1 MKKKLLLCGLIAFTA
16 FNFVACDDED
26 DNNATN
32 NNSTSDTVSND
43 SISDGEGTNSNLSAE
58 FIEASECL
66 GESLPNAVGE
76 ERPLSIAYKYNAEN
90 GEVELITKDVVLNC
104 AAIPSAEFAFNGD
117 TVVIRFADKNEGDRT
132 KCYCFFN
139 LTSKLKGAESKVY
152 YISTNKGVSQLDL
165 SKNQE
170 GEIQF

>member
-66 GESLPNAVGE
+66 DNAVGE
-76 ERPLSIAYKYNAEN
+76 ERPLRIAYKYNAEN

-104 AAIPSAEFAFNGD
+104 AAKPSTEFAFNGD
-117 TVVIRFADKNEGDRT
+117 TVVIRFADNIEGDRT

-152 YISTNKGVSQLDL
+152 YISTNKGVYKGVSQLDL
-165 SKNQE
+165 SNNQE

>member
-16 FNFVACDDED
+16 FNFVACDDDD

-32 NNSTSDTVSND
+32 NNSTNDTVSND

-58 FIEASECL
+58 FIEASDCL
-66 GESLPNAVGE
+66 GEWPVGE

-132 KCYCFFN
+132 KCFCLFN

>member
-32 NNSTSDTVSND
+32 NNSTNDTVSND

-58 FIEASECL
+58 FIEASFCL
-66 GESLPNAVGE
+66 GDPVCE
-76 ERPLSIAYKYNAEN
+76 ERPLRIAYKYNAEN
-90 GEVELITKDVVLNC
+90 GEVELITKDVELSC
-104 AAIPSAEFAFNGD
+104 SAIPSAEFAFNGD
-117 TVVIRFADKNEGDRT
+117 TVVVRFADKNEGLETDCT
-132 KCYCFFN
+132 CFFN

-152 YISTNKGVSQLDL
+152 YISTNKGVYKGVSQLDL

>member
-58 FIEASECL
+58 FIEASGCFANTVDVDED
-66 GESLPNAVGE
+66 E
-76 ERPLSIAYKYNAEN
+76 ERPLRIAYKYNAEN
-90 GEVELITKDVVLNC
+90 GEVELIMKDVVLHC

-117 TVVIRFADKNEGDRT
+117 TVVVRFADKSEGYLADCT
-132 KCYCFFN
+132 CFFN

-165 SKNQE
+165 SNNQE

>member
-58 FIEASECL
+58 FIEASDCL
-66 GESLPNAVGE
+66 GETLLSE

-104 AAIPSAEFAFNGD
+104 AATPSTEFAFNGD
-117 TVVIRFADKNEGDRT
+117 TVVVRFADKNEGLPTDCT
-132 KCYCFFN
+132 CFFN

>member
-32 NNSTSDTVSND
+32 NNSTNDTVSND

-58 FIEASECL
+58 FIEASFCL
-66 GESLPNAVGE
+66 GDPVCE
-76 ERPLSIAYKYNAEN
+76 ERPLRIAYKYNTEN
-90 GEVELITKDVVLNC
+90 GEVELITKDVELSC
-104 AAIPSAEFAFNGD
+104 SAIPSAEFAFNGD
-117 TVVIRFADKNEGDRT
+117 TVVVRFADKNEGLETDCT
-132 KCYCFFN
+132 CFFN

-152 YISTNKGVSQLDL
+152 YISTNKGVYKGVSQLDL

>member
-58 FIEASECL
+58 FIEASDCL
-66 GESLPNAVGE
+66 GETLLSEGG
-76 ERPLSIAYKYNAEN
+76 PLSIAYKYNAEN

-104 AAIPSAEFAFNGD
+104 AATPSTEFAFNGD
-117 TVVIRFADKNEGDRT
+117 TVVIRFADNIVGDRT
-132 KCYCFFN
+132 KCFCVFN

>member
-16 FNFVACDDED
+16 FNFVACDDDD

-58 FIEASECL
+58 FIEASDCL

-104 AAIPSAEFAFNGD
+104 AATPSTEFAFNGD
-117 TVVIRFADKNEGDRT
+117 TVVIRFADNIEGDRT
-132 KCYCFFN
+132 KCFCVFN

>member
-32 NNSTSDTVSND
+32 NNSTNDTVSND

-58 FIEASECL
+58 FIEASGCFA
-66 GESLPNAVGE
+66 NTVDVDE
-76 ERPLSIAYKYNAEN
+76 ERPLRIAYKYNAEN
-90 GEVELITKDVVLNC
+90 GEVELITKDVELSC
-104 AAIPSAEFAFNGD
+104 SAIPSAEFAFNGD
-117 TVVIRFADKNEGDRT
+117 TVVVRFADKNEGLQTDCT
-132 KCYCFFN
+132 CFFN

-152 YISTNKGVSQLDL
+152 YIGTNKGVSQLDL

>member
-16 FNFVACDDED
+16 FNFVACDDD

-66 GESLPNAVGE
+66 GETLLSE

-104 AAIPSAEFAFNGD
+104 AATPSTEFAFNGD
-117 TVVIRFADKNEGDRT
+117 TVVIRFADNIEGDRT
-132 KCYCFFN
+132 KCFCVFN

>member
-26 DNNATN
+26 DNNSTN
-32 NNSTSDTVSND
+32 DTVSND

-58 FIEASECL
+58 FIEASDCL
-66 GESLPNAVGE
+66 GEWPVGE

-104 AAIPSAEFAFNGD
+104 AATPSAEFAFNGD
-117 TVVIRFADKNEGDRT
+117 TVVIRFADNIEGDRT
-132 KCYCFFN
+132 KCFCVFN

>member
-58 FIEASECL
+58 FIEASDCL
-66 GESLPNAVGE
+66 GETLLSE

-117 TVVIRFADKNEGDRT
+117 TVVVRFADKNEGDKT
-132 KCYCFFN
+132 MCVCFFN
-139 LTSKLKGAESKVY
+139 LTSKLKGSVSKVY
-152 YISTNKGVSQLDL
+152 YISTTKGVSHLDL

>member
-16 FNFVACDDED
+16 FNFVACDDDD
-26 DNNATN
+26 DNNASN

-58 FIEASECL
+58 FIEASDCL
-66 GESLPNAVGE
+66 GECLPNAVGE

-104 AAIPSAEFAFNGD
+104 AATPSTEFAFNGD

>member
-32 NNSTSDTVSND
+32 NNSTNDTVSND

-58 FIEASECL
+58 FIEASEASDCL
-66 GESLPNAVGE
+66 AEAFGE
-76 ERPLSIAYKYNAEN
+76 EGPLSIAYKYNAEN

-132 KCYCFFN
+132 KCFCLFN